1 MPFKNA
7 AMNKNPN
14 SQNNPELAP
23 ESIIEVV
30 APAKLNFTFEIVGLL
45 DDGYHEVRTLMST
58 IDLSDKLRFSIR
70 PSREPAVNLTLRQG
84 SKTNPSDFPLGGENL
99 IAKAVRLYLSAVDTP
114 RSLDINV
121 EIKKNIPIGA
131 GMAGGS
137 ANAAAAL
144 LAMNQYFKGEVAQEK
159 LFELA
164 ARLGADVPFCLS
176 GGLRAG
182 SGRGDVLGKEIDIKP
197 LNLVIA
203 KPRHLAIATPW
214 VYQTYDQ
221 MQSHDQTQFFSLAE
235 KLRDRQIGGADEV
248 PGDYVARKLPGVTSS
263 DNSELA
269 DALKGFGNDFEQVVF
284 PHYQELKEIKQTFL
298 KLGAMACH
306 MTGSGPTIF
315 AVCESRDAAEKL
327 KHDFYQEFCQANE
340 IACATKYDPID
351 LWVTQTIDHGAQVLA
366 VMSPGS
372 EQF

>member
-1 MPFKNA
+1 
-7 AMNKNPN
+7 MNKNPN

-84 SKTNPSDFPLGGENL
+84 SKSNPSDFPLGSENL
-99 IAKAVRLYLSAVDTP
+99 IAKAVRLYLSAIETP

-144 LAMNQYFKGEVAQEK
+144 LAMNQYFKGEVSQEK

-182 SGRGDVLGKEIDIKP
+182 SGRGDVLGKAIEVKP

-221 MQSHDQTQFFSLAE
+221 HNEQATIFSLAE
-235 KLRDRQIGGADEV
+235 KLRDRQIIEPTEV
-248 PGDYVARKLPGVTSS
+248 PGDFVARNLASGTLP
-263 DNSELA
+263 E
-269 DALKGFGNDFEQVVF
+269 ALKGFGNDFEQVVF

-298 KLGAMACH
+298 KLGALACH
-306 MTGSGPTIF
+306 MTGSGPTIY
-315 AVCESRDAAEKL
+315 AVTESRDAAEKL

-351 LWVTQTIDHGAQVLA
+351 LWVTQTIENGAQVLA
-366 VMSPGS
+366 VISPGS
-372 EQF
+372 ES